1 MERWRLYGEIM
12 MLKTDT
18 YIDKDELERLQRCEQ
33 ILWEVESSLPSGLES
48 WISDEELDK
57 LRV

>member
-1 MERWRLYGEIM
+1 MEKWRLYGENM

-18 YIDKDELERLQRCEQ
+18 YIDKDELARLRRCEE

-48 WISDEELDK
+48 WVDDEELET
-57 LRV
+57 LRG